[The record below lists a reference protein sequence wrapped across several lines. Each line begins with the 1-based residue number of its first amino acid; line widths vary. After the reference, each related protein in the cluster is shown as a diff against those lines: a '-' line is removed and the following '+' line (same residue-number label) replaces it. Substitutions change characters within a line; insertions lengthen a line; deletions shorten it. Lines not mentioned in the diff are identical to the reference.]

1 MKDALDKRQRRS
13 RVPVSEK
20 LKAIDDQMA
29 ALEARKS
36 ELRMRREMIVEAH
49 RAKIKAMEA
58 EVE

>member
-29 ALEARKS
+29 
-36 ELRMRREMIVEAH
+36 ELKMCRDMVVEAH